1 MIDIFQKQDSK
12 EQLSEREIQRQLKDE
27 LNYLMEQQTKWKTQ
41 IDPITIFSLEYL
53 IQSFCKSMLF
63 NKSEEPN
70 FNCMSESNS
79 SEEKP
84 SKEQREQTIHQL
96 REIFDVLFE
105 QTLESSNSDP
115 IMISSLIHLTN
126 VYGKKT
132 IPKGFETDEFL
143 DRFYE
148 KNSLG
153 PYRNSHKPFYRY
165 FTQWKKRNSGNLK
178 FLKRKAYLTTAMII
192 VFTISVFHHS
202 IYVQG
207 RKEVFQV
214 QKYNEDSILFQ
225 KEILELFKPPLQN
238 LNSKLKFKKSVN
250 STKIPK
256 KYHNNI
262 YLPLQ
267 LFKSGSYNYQFYE
280 VNNDNQEQLCIKFIC
295 KNTSKWLD
303 LSIWFGIS
311 SLKINYTLGN
321 IDILQEDICYW
332 NNAQIY
338 LNEKSNITNI
348 LFEIGSNFYIVNS
361 NIPKKELVEII
372 NQMEEYK

>member
-12 EQLSEREIQRQLKDE
+12 EQLSEREIQKQLKDE
-27 LNYLMEQQTKWKTQ
+27 LNYLIQQQNKWKTQ
-41 IDPITIFSLEYL
+41 IDPITISSLKYL
-53 IQSFCKSMLF
+53 IQSFCKSMLS
-63 NKSEEPN
+63 NKSEE
-70 FNCMSESNS
+70 FNSISESNF

-84 SKEQREQTIHQL
+84 SKEQREQTIQQL

-105 QTLESSNSDP
+105 QTLESSSSDP
-115 IMISSLIHLTN
+115 TMISSLIHLTN
-126 VYGKKT
+126 IYGKKT
-132 IPKGFETDEFL
+132 IPKGFETEQFL

-165 FTQWKKRNSGNLK
+165 FIQWKKRNNSNLK
-178 FLKRKAYLTTAMII
+178 FLKRKAYLTTAMIL

-202 IYVQG
+202 ICVQG

-214 QKYNEDSILFQ
+214 QKYDEDSILFQ

-250 STKIPK
+250 SIKIPK

-280 VNNDNQEQLCIKFIC
+280 INNDTQEQLNIKFIF
-295 KNTSKWLD
+295 KDTSKWLD

-321 IDILQEDICYW
+321 IDTLQEDIGHW
-332 NNAQIY
+332 NNSQIY

-348 LFEIGSNFYIVNS
+348 LFEIGSNFYIVSS